1 MNFPETIIIV
11 SHIPIGVTVGYA
23 AILHKRFDADL
34 KVFSWFLFLSGL
46 VQFVSLYFWFHRW
59 NNMPLLHVYVAVGLL
74 CLAWFYQKLLN
85 GFISGWIIGFVTAL
99 FMLFT
104 VVNSLFIQPV
114 MTFNS
119 NALTIES
126 VLITILSLFTFTF
139 LLNDSVRQ
147 SGGHDT
153 KSLGWINSGLFIYYS
168 SGLLIFYFGATF
180 TRTFSFQ
187 LNQYT
192 WILHSFFSMVMY
204 TCFFI
209 GLWKRSGT

>member
-1 MNFPETIIIV
+1 MNFPETIIIL
-11 SHIPIGVTVGYA
+11 SHVPIGVTVGYA
-23 AILHKRFDADL
+23 SILYKRLDADL

-46 VQFVSLYFWFHRW
+46 IQFVSLYFWFHRW
-59 NNMPLLHVYVAVGLL
+59 NNMPLLHLYTAAGLL
-74 CLAWFYQKLLN
+74 CLAWFYQKVLN
-85 GFISGWIIGFVTAL
+85 GFINVWIIWSVTAL

-104 VVNSLFIQPV
+104 VINSLFIQPV

-153 KSLGWINSGLFIYYS
+153 KSLSWINSGLFIYYS
-168 SGLLIFYFGATF
+168 SSLLIFYFGATF
-180 TRTFSFQ
+180 TRTFSSQ

-209 GLWKRSGT
+209 GLWKRSKT